1 MTTPGD
7 SANIEL
13 NKPQQEAVD
22 HSGSP
27 LLVLAGPG
35 TGKTRVII
43 ARLLRLLR
51 DGADPSSLLAV
62 TFSVKAT
69 NEMRERLALWAA
81 PGGTE
86 LEDAASRV
94 QVSTFHGLGRRIT
107 RRFADVLGV
116 HPEPTLLDA
125 AVAKRALRPLIEE
138 MGLFRAFAG
147 EGFASAIAE
156 HLDFEAACK
165 HNAKSPEDA
174 LAYAQGWRQRLAA
187 GEHGLAGDGLKAQRL
202 AQSLFEDHARL
213 YDAFDRLCIRRGLLT
228 FDDYLAYPLR
238 IFRAKPDLA
247 SFLRAEFQHIV
258 VDELQDVN
266 PAQLELMRWI
276 APPGSDTD
284 LCAVGDDDQA
294 IYAFRGSDPAAVS
307 AFKRDWPGHHTVTL
321 SDNHRSAPNVVRVG
335 NAVIERARTRVA
347 PDKKIIAAGKH
358 DSAGSVEAYTVPKD
372 SDHGTLIGALI
383 LADRAANLG
392 RKWSDYAVLVRG
404 KSQLEQCA
412 VALKLRGIPVDTR
425 ERPTPADDPGVQDL
439 LAWIGLLV
447 DPKDDRATQRLL
459 VRPSFGVPV
468 EKVRAWRESHGTA
481 RRAHASERGDDAGG
495 DAPWPGLADWI
506 TANHADVPEVS
517 RFGALLSELRRAATT
532 MTADD
537 AVEHIVREAHL
548 VGDDGPERFDPAQR
562 SARARALVAALR
574 FARARQA
581 FLDHPADL
589 GAFLAYYN
597 DLDDDGK
604 NFRSPSSDDV
614 DPGTGSDGDER
625 PDAVSVITAH
635 RAKGLEWDT
644 VFVVKV
650 SPGQGGFSIGKREE
664 PGDHDLPADFTQRDA
679 SADADEEL
687 RLFYVACTRA
697 RRRLILTAKGKK
709 APKPKDVPGAD
720 LFQFLTHFRPDLGVA
735 VVPMEDVLRAAG
747 TQAPSELET
756 ELAST
761 RSRTAGADRTEL
773 VRRETVRA
781 RQAAFAALH
790 DAAAP
795 GVNGDSMRAIEA
807 RLADAAH
814 AIAALSRL
822 GGTSAVPP
830 TSLLSEVGAAGA
842 PGSVAGPLLRRVT
855 ELQAQLAKP
864 SHVHPWP
871 APAMPLRLSYTQV
884 RSYIDCP
891 RCWYLRYVLG
901 LEDRGS
907 AEANIGNVAHAALE
921 GFYRRIRDAEAEG
934 GRPPAPND
942 LHRLADAAFDR
953 QFPVLSTD
961 AEAQRKMLHAQLS
974 GMLER
979 LHPTTH
985 QVLELEL
992 PITMPF
998 VDSMGTK
1005 HTLFAKID
1013 RLDLDSEGNH
1023 RVIDYKTGQAWKSL
1037 LEPKADDLQ
1046 LGIYAM
1052 ALAHHVGS
1060 DHPPQGNAEYWVL
1073 ASGQRGVIA
1082 LSDLKLDK
1090 VRQVIDDAV
1099 LGMRKPPYERS
1110 AKCSGHC
1117 LLMG

>member
-1 MTTPGD
+1 MTTAGD
-7 SANIEL
+7 SITTEL
-13 NKPQQEAVD
+13 NKPQREAVD

-51 DGADPSSLLAV
+51 DGSDPSSLLAV

-116 HPEPTLLDA
+116 HPEPTLLDV
-125 AVAKRALRPLIEE
+125 AVAKRALRPLIDE

-147 EGFASAIAE
+147 EGFATAIAE

-165 HNAKSPEDA
+165 HNARAPEDA
-174 LAYAQGWRQRLAA
+174 LAYAQAWRTRLAS
-187 GEHGLAGDGLKAQRL
+187 GDHGLAGDALKAQRL

-213 YDAFDRLCIRRGLLT
+213 YDAFDRLCIKRGLLT

-238 IFRAKPDLA
+238 VFRAKPDLA
-247 SFLRAEFQHIV
+247 SFLRAEFRHVV

-276 APPGSDTD
+276 APPDSGSD

-321 SDNHRSAPNVVRVG
+321 SDNHRSAPNLVRVG
-335 NAVIERARTRVA
+335 NAVIERAHARVA
-347 PDKKIIAAGKH
+347 PDKKIVAAGEH
-358 DSAGSVEAYTVPKD
+358 DSPGLVEAYTVPKD
-372 SDHGTLIGALI
+372 PDHGTLIGALI
-383 LADRAANLG
+383 LADRAASPG
-392 RKWSDYAVLVRG
+392 RKWSDYAVLARG
-404 KSQLEQCA
+404 KGQLEQCA

-425 ERPTPADDPGVQDL
+425 ERPSPADDPGVQDL
-439 LAWIGLLV
+439 FAWIGLLV

-459 VRPSFGVPV
+459 VRPSFSVPV
-468 EKVRAWRESHGTA
+468 ETLRAWRESHDTA
-481 RRAHASERGDDAGG
+481 RRAQATGRGEEGNGDERS
-495 DAPWPGLADWI
+495 PGLADWI
-506 TANHADVPEVS
+506 IAHHGAVPEIS
-517 RFGALLSELRRAATT
+517 RFGALLSELRRAAAT

-548 VGDDGPERFDPAQR
+548 VGDDGPEPLDPAQR

-574 FARARQA
+574 FARSRQA

-614 DPGTGSDGDER
+614 DTGTGSDGDER

-650 SPGQGGFSIGKREE
+650 RPGEGGFAIGKREE
-664 PGDHDLPADFTQRDA
+664 PGDHDLPTDFTRRDA
-679 SADADEEL
+679 GADADEEL

-697 RRRLILTAKGKK
+697 KRRLILTAKEKK

-720 LFQFLTHFRPDLGVA
+720 LFQFLTYFRPDLGIP

-747 TQAPSELET
+747 TEAPSELET
-756 ELAST
+756 ELASG
-761 RSRTAGADRTEL
+761 RSNADGAARAEL
-773 VRRETVRA
+773 IRRETVRA

-795 GVNGDSMRAIEA
+795 GASGDSMLAIEA
-807 RLADAAH
+807 RLADAAR
-814 AIAALSRL
+814 AIAALSGL
-822 GGTSAVPP
+822 SGTSAVPP
-830 TSLLSEVGAAGA
+830 TSLLSGFGSLDAG
-842 PGSVAGPLLRRVT
+842 AGPLLRRAL
-855 ELQAQLAKP
+855 ELRDQLALP
-864 SHVHPWP
+864 SQVHPWP

-884 RSYIDCP
+884 RAYIDCP

-921 GFYRRIRDAEAEG
+921 GFYRRVRDAEAEG
-934 GRPPAPND
+934 GRQPASAD

-953 QFPVLSTD
+953 QFPAISTD
-961 AEAQRKMLHAQLS
+961 ADAQRKMLHAQLS

-998 VDSMGTK
+998 VDSLGTK

-1013 RLDLDSEGNH
+1013 RLDLDADGNH

-1060 DHPPQGNAEYWVL
+1060 DQPPRGNAEYWVL

-1099 LGMRKPPYERS
+1099 LGMRTPPYERS